1 MPDKPKLVYTSVN
14 GGTVHTYP
22 ISGGK
27 TTFERYLSC
36 YIGSCRFC
44 NDLEEAKKHLTEVEP
59 KSWARFSK
67 VILLRADTQTTW
79 IIALK
84 VTHVSLLTVLAITRL
99 RMVPYLL

>member
-1 MPDKPKLVYTSVN
+1 MQTKPELILTTPK

-22 ISGGK
+22 LTGGK

-59 KSWARFSK
+59 KS
-67 VILLRADTQTTW
+67 
-79 IIALK
+79 
-84 VTHVSLLTVLAITRL
+84 
-99 RMVPYLL
+99 

>member
-1 MPDKPKLVYTSVN
+1 MSDKPKLVYTSVN

-44 NDLEEAKKHLTEVEP
+44 KDLEEAKEHLTEVEP
-59 KSWARFSK
+59 KS
-67 VILLRADTQTTW
+67 
-79 IIALK
+79 
-84 VTHVSLLTVLAITRL
+84 
-99 RMVPYLL
+99 